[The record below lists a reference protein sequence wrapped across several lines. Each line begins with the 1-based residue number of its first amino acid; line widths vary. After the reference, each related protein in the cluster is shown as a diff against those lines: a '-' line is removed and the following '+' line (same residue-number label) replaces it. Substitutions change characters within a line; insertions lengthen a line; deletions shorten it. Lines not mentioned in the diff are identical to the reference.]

1 MGTKRHERMLTTLNP
16 PCGRASDGNAG
27 TQINTYYFG
36 AALLKSSLWER
47 RDTNGCLWERRDI
60 RIDACRWERL
70 AECSQK
76 PFGLHLSP
84 NSTPYIR
91 PIYFWRF
98 FLLVVN

>member
-1 MGTKRHERMLTTLNP
+1 MDGGPSEVYASSGAAVFL
-16 PCGRASDGNAG
+16 CGDEP
-27 TQINTYYFG
+27 
-36 AALLKSSLWER
+36 ALLKSS
-47 RDTNGCLWERRDI
+47 LWERRDI
-60 RIDACRWERL
+60 RIDACRGDRL

>member
-1 MGTKRHERMLTTLNP
+1 MGTQRHERMLTTLNP
-16 PCGRASDGNAG
+16 PCGRAAYGNAE
-27 TQINTYYFG
+27 TRTDAYYFEP
-36 AALLKSSLWER
+36 ALRKSS
-47 RDTNGCLWERRDI
+47 LWERRDI

>member
-16 PCGRASDGNAG
+16 PCGRACDGNAR

-60 RIDACRWERL
+60 RIDACRGTAL
-70 AECSQK
+70 QNAAKS
-76 PFGLHLSP
+76 LSDC
-84 NSTPYIR
+84 ILVQ
-91 PIYFWRF
+91 IQ
-98 FLLVVN
+98 LLT